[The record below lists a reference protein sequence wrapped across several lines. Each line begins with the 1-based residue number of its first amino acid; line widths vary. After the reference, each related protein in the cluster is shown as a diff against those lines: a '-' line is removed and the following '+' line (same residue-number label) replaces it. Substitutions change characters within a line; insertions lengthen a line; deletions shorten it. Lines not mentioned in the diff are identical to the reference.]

1 MKYLLLLN
9 NSVSEWNEWRKLSS
23 EDAQK
28 ARAQEMPHWESLLG
42 WMAEH
47 GIEFSG
53 LELEDPAQSRVLR
66 VRDGKSVVTDG
77 PFAETKE
84 VVGGYFLVECKDL
97 DQAIEIAQRVPL
109 AGKGSVEIRPL
120 VTQ

>member
-9 NSVSEWNEWRKLSS
+9 NAAEEWDAWRTLSRD
-23 EDAQK
+23 EAQK
-28 ARAQEMPHWESLLG
+28 YREEEMPRWESLMG
-42 WMAEH
+42 WMAEQ

-53 LELEDPAQSRVLR
+53 LELEDPSQSRVVR
-66 VRDGKSVVTDG
+66 VRDGESVVTDG

-84 VVGGYFLVECKDL
+84 VVGGYFLVDCKDL
-97 DQAIEIAQRVPL
+97 DTAIEIAQRVPL